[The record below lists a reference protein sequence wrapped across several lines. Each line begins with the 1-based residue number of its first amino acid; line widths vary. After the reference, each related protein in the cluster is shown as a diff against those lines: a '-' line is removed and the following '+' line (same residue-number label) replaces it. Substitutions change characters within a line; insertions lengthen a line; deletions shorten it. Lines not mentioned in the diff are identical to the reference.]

1 MLVEYKESITG
12 TVVASPIVLTYKSL
26 VDPPWF
32 TIRLYTPV
40 EYLYLHL
47 HSPDLHAFGP
57 VTHIFSQKKIVQGIG
72 PNIVV

>member
-1 MLVEYKESITG
+1 MLLKYKES
-12 TVVASPIVLTYKSL
+12 VASPIVLTYKSL
-26 VDPPWF
+26 VDPPQL
-32 TIRLYTPV
+32 TLRLYTPV
-40 EYLYLHL
+40 DYLYLHL

>member
-1 MLVEYKESITG
+1 MLVKYKESTTG
-12 TVVASPIVLTYKSL
+12 AVASPVVLTYTNL
-26 VDPPWF
+26 VDSPRF

-40 EYLYLHL
+40 DYLYLHL